1 MGARGRGGRG
11 AALILALALVGCTA
25 AGGADLTPAAG
36 VAPLP
41 PLAQTW
47 PTRLPTVTAA
57 ADAPTDSADTGAS
70 AVWPTP
76 PPAAPAAGA
85 PDWTFAVVG
94 DTWKD
99 TPMLRH
105 ILRDTVAGGDALLIN
120 LGDMTPQGRP
130 EQMTAFAGLSAA
142 AGLPVYVVPGN
153 HDVAWSK
160 TTAPFERYWPR
171 HQSFD
176 RGVVHFT
183 LVDDS
188 AVTLPRAE
196 LAWLQADLTAT
207 TQPLKLVFM
216 HVPAFMPYPVPS
228 ESALS
233 AGGEEFAT
241 LMETYH
247 VSAVYAGHLHAYT
260 RVTRNNIPYIIT
272 GGGGEP
278 LHVPSLLG
286 GVYHYLRVA
295 VRGTSVSETL
305 VPLDGV
311 PTPGP

>member
-1 MGARGRGGRG
+1 MLG
-11 AALILALALVGCTA
+11 AALILVPALTA
-25 AGGADLTPAAG
+25 CAGDGSDPGPPG
-36 VAPLP
+36 VPTLP
-41 PLAQTW
+41 PPAQMW
-47 PTRLPTVTAA
+47 PTRLPTATADGSA
-57 ADAPTDSADTGAS
+57 AYPTLPPESDDVAAPTM
-70 AVWPTP
+70 PTP
-76 PPAAPAAGA
+76 PPAPPAAGP

-99 TPMLRH
+99 TPMLRY
-105 ILRDTVAGGDALLIN
+105 ILRDTAAGHDALLID

-130 EQMTAFAGLSAA
+130 EQMTEFAGLAVA

-160 TTAPFERYWPR
+160 TTGPFTRYWPR

-176 RGVVHFT
+176 RGAVHFT

-188 AVTLPRAE
+188 AVLLTADE
-196 LAWLQADLTAT
+196 LAWIKADLAAT
-207 TQPLKLVFM
+207 GQPVKLVFM
-216 HVPAFMPYPVPS
+216 HVPAFIPYPVPS

-233 AGGEEFAT
+233 AGGDDFAA
-241 LMETYH
+241 LMDAYH
-247 VSAVYAGHLHAYT
+247 VTAVYAGHLHAYT
-260 RVTRNNIPYIIT
+260 RMTRNEIPYIIT

-295 VRGTSVSETL
+295 VRGTGVSETL
-305 VPLDGV
+305 VPLDAV